1 MKESVD
7 FLLDEGSRLV
17 SFQKLARALNG
28 SSREW
33 LIERAMACVD
43 EMREEGIPV
52 TRVNLTRVGINT
64 NIVVEVLGLIS

>member
-1 MKESVD
+1 VEFVLEGGRESI
-7 FLLDEGSRLV
+7 E
-17 SFQKLARALNG
+17 FQKLARAPNG

-33 LIERAMACVD
+33 LIERALAVVD
-43 EMREEGIPV
+43 DMRSEGIPL